1 MGAQSVAIVGGG
13 NMGRALISGLL
24 RRGMLPEDVR
34 VAEVSPEAAA
44 SLTRD
49 FAVRAAADARAA
61 IDGAAVIVIAL
72 KPQDVAALLAPL
84 KPLLS
89 ETRPVVICIAAGIRI
104 ASLQAWCGA
113 DVPVVRAMP
122 NRPALVG
129 AGMTGLF
136 ATPNVSR
143 SARAAAA
150 RVLSAVGEIVW
161 LANEEALDVVT
172 ALSGSG
178 PAYLFLLAEAMMHA
192 AVSLGLEREVARR
205 LAVGTLYGAGL
216 LAQASDGDLA
226 RLRTEVTSKGGTTE
240 AALQMF
246 AAADLSGT
254 VTQALQAA
262 AQRSRE
268 LARQF
273 G

>member
-1 MGAQSVAIVGGG
+1 
-13 NMGRALISGLL
+13 
-24 RRGMLPEDVR
+24 MLPEDIR
-34 VAEVSPEAAA
+34 VAEVSPEARA

-49 FAVRAAADARAA
+49 FAVSAGENARAA
-61 IDGAAVIVIAL
+61 IGSASVIVIAV
-72 KPQDVAALLAPL
+72 KPQHVAALLAPL

-89 ETRPVVICIAAGIRI
+89 QTRPVVISIVAGIRI
-104 ASLQAWCGA
+104 ASLQTWCGA

-129 AGMTGLF
+129 AGVTGLF
-136 ATPNVSR
+136 AAPQVSR
-143 SARAAAA
+143 AARDAAAH
-150 RVLSAVGEIVW
+150 VLTAVGEIVW

-178 PAYLFLLAEAMMHA
+178 PAYLFLLAEAMMDA
-192 AVSLGLEREVARR
+192 AVSLGLEGEAARK

-226 RLRTEVTSKGGTTE
+226 RLRSEVTSKGGTTE
-240 AALQMF
+240 AALKMF

-254 VTQALQAA
+254 VMQALQAA
-262 AQRSRE
+262 AHRSRE